1 MIEIK
6 KLLARM
12 KHGKKCNWSD
22 QLKDKVKEL
31 TTTENEE
38 NNCVLLT
45 FVRYKIIANY
55 MKKKKK
61 KEKIDG
67 EIPKY

>member
-45 FVRYKIIANY
+45 FVRYKIIAND
-55 MKKKKK
+55 MKKKK

>member
-22 QLKDKVKEL
+22 QLKDKVEEL

-38 NNCVLLT
+38 NSCVLLT
-45 FVRYKIIANY
+45 FVRYKIIAND

-61 KEKIDG
+61 RKNRWGDS
-67 EIPKY
+67 

>member
-31 TTTENEE
+31 TTTKNEE

-45 FVRYKIIANY
+45 LLRHNKVIANY
-55 MKKKKK
+55 IKKKKK
-61 KEKIDG
+61 KKNRWGDS
-67 EIPKY
+67 

>member
-22 QLKDKVKEL
+22 QLKEKVKEL
-31 TTTENEE
+31 TTTKNEE
-38 NNCVLLT
+38 NNCVFLTLLRHK
-45 FVRYKIIANY
+45 VIANDI
-55 MKKKKK
+55 KKKKK
-61 KEKIDG
+61 KIDG

>member
-31 TTTENEE
+31 TTTKNEE

-45 FVRYKIIANY
+45 LLRHKVIAND

-61 KEKIDG
+61 KKKIDG